1 MGVEVLSTL
10 FADEEG
16 WRAFARVRLVQ
27 ELVFAPLSLGFREDA
42 ALVFE
47 EDLS

>member
-10 FADEEG
+10 FADDDG
-16 WRAFARVRLVQ
+16 WSAFARVRLVQ
-27 ELVFAPLSLGFREDA
+27 KLVFALSFCFREDP
-42 ALVFE
+42 ALVLE